1 MKRFP
6 IQILCAVFFFSGA
19 AALVFESL
27 WFRQSGLAFGN
38 SVWASSLVL
47 SSFMAGLAVGNAI
60 VVRSRGRIRNP
71 VRLYAALEAAIALSG
86 APLVWLLPELGRWL
100 DPLLGAASERPALLN
115 ALRLG
120 VSFGVLLLPAT
131 AMGATLPILVKALS
145 ERDPNFGAV
154 LGRLYG
160 FNTLGAVLGALA
172 SEVFLVAWLG
182 VRGAALAASALYA
195 CAALVALSVQR
206 ALGAAPAPA
215 TVPVVPPPRAAGRPS
230 WRAFG
235 LAASSFAAGF
245 LLLAFEVVWFRI
257 LRLYV
262 DPNALTFSVLLAVVL
277 SGIGLGGL
285 IAGWI
290 LARHPGADRHA
301 AALACLAGAV
311 AVGFYAALAWFAEP
325 YRTRP
330 PTSAADVLRLS
341 TALMLPVSLLSGML
355 FPFTGAALEREVASA
370 VRATGLLAFANT
382 VGGML
387 GSLAGAF
394 LLLPWLGSERSVFAL
409 AASYGGVAVL
419 LLCARP
425 IGAPAPRNVLRFA
438 SALALAGALLAFPF
452 GTMRDG
458 YLSAAAA
465 RYGYPD
471 VASIA
476 GLREGVGETVM
487 ILRTE
492 RAIEPAYHRL
502 VTGAFS
508 MASNQVLDRRYMKLF
523 VYWALALNPSIE
535 DALLI
540 SYGIG
545 STAKALTDSAGLRR
559 IDVVDLSREIL
570 EMSEIAYPDPAEHPL
585 RDPRVHVTV
594 EDGRYFLQTA
604 KRRWDLITSE
614 PPAPKHAG
622 VVNLY
627 TREYFQLIHDR
638 LTQGGVNT
646 YWLPVHLLTFR
657 DTQAI
662 VRAYCE
668 AFPNCSLW
676 AGTAWSW
683 MLAGIREPA
692 REVTEEEFSRQW
704 QDQEVAGELRTLA
717 LERPEQIAALFMLDA
732 EGLARL
738 AGDVPPL
745 TDDRPKR
752 LGDDLP
758 GPDDFA
764 RYGKLMGPEQTLPAF
779 RESDFV
785 ARLLPRRL
793 REGALPYFEFQA
805 MLEGSWAAAVGQEA
819 LAQRLANV
827 HRIQTRTPLRT
838 LALWNLGSRGDGSS
852 KLKRADRALA
862 DRDFAAAESL
872 YAEAWQ
878 QAPYHQEI
886 PLKLL
891 YAACMNDSLAGL
903 AASDCGDV
911 LRLRDRPGV
920 LDPYLPNAGGA
931 PQGIGA
937 LP

>member
-1 MKRFP
+1 LKRFS

-27 WFRQSGLAFGN
+27 WFRQAGLAFGN
-38 SVWASSLVL
+38 GVWASALVL
-47 SSFMAGLAVGNAI
+47 SSFMAGLALGNAF
-60 VVRSRGRIRNP
+60 VVRAGERIRRP
-71 VRLYAALEAAIALSG
+71 VRSYAVLEATVALSG

-100 DPLLGAASERPALLN
+100 DPLLGALGERPALLN
-115 ALRLG
+115 VLRLG
-120 VSFGVLLLPAT
+120 VSFGVLLVPAT

-195 CAALVALSVQR
+195 CAALVALAVQR
-206 ALGAAPAPA
+206 ALRAVPAPA
-215 TVPVVPPPRAAGRPS
+215 SAGVVAPSREAGRPS
-230 WRAFG
+230 WRAWG
-235 LAASSFAAGF
+235 LAASSFVAGF
-245 LLLAFEVVWFRI
+245 LLLAFEVIWFRI
-257 LRLYV
+257 LRLYL

-311 AVGFYAALAWFAEP
+311 AVGLYAGLAWVAAP

-330 PTSAADVLRLS
+330 PTSVADVLRLS
-341 TALMLPVSLLSGML
+341 TALMLPVSLLSGVI
-355 FPFTGAALEREVASA
+355 FPFTGAALGREVGSA

-409 AASYGGVAVL
+409 AASYGGVAAL
-419 LLCARP
+419 LLSARP
-425 IGAPAPRNVLRFA
+425 LGVPGPRNALRLA
-438 SALALAGALLAFPF
+438 SGLALAGALLAFPF
-452 GTMRDG
+452 GAMRDG
-458 YLSAAAA
+458 YLSSAAS

-471 VASIA
+471 VSSIA

-492 RAIEPAYHRL
+492 QAIEPAYHRL

-508 MASNQVLDRRYMKLF
+508 MASNNVLDRRYMKLF
-523 VYWALALNPSIE
+523 VYWALAVNPEVE

-570 EMSEIAYPDPAEHPL
+570 EMSDVAYPDPAEHPL

-594 EDGRYFLQTA
+594 EDGRYFLQTT
-604 KRRWDLITSE
+604 KRRYDLITSE
-614 PPAPKHAG
+614 PPPPKHAG

-638 LTQGGVNT
+638 LTEGGVNT
-646 YWLPVHLLTFR
+646 YWLPVHLLTWR

-676 AGTAWSW
+676 AGMAWSW
-683 MLAGIREPA
+683 MLAGVREPA
-692 REVTEEEFSRQW
+692 REVTEAGFARQW
-704 QDQEVAGELRTLA
+704 QDLEVAREMQTLGV
-717 LERPEQIAALFMLDA
+717 ERPEQIAALFMLDA
-732 EGLARL
+732 PGLARL
-738 AGDVPPL
+738 GEGVPPL

-752 LGDDLP
+752 LGNDLP

-764 RYGKLMGPEQTLPAF
+764 QYQRLMSAEETSRAF
-779 RESDFV
+779 RESPFI
-785 ARLLPRRL
+785 ARTLPSAL
-793 REGALPYFEFQA
+793 RDRALPYFEFQA
-805 MLEGSWAAAVGQEA
+805 MLERSWAVSAGGQQA
-819 LAQRLANV
+819 LVERLARV
-827 HRIQTRTPLRT
+827 HRIQTGTPLRT
-838 LALWNLGSRGDGSS
+838 LALWNLGSRGDGRTA
-852 KLKRADRALA
+852 LKRADRALA

-872 YAEAWQ
+872 YAEAWK

-891 YAACMNDSLAGL
+891 YAACMNGSLAGF
-903 AASDCGDV
+903 AGRDCGDV
-911 LRLRDRPGV
+911 LRLRDQPGV
-920 LDPYLPNAGGA
+920 LDAYLPTAVHSPGG
-931 PQGIGA
+931 
-937 LP
+937 

>member
-1 MKRFP
+1 LKRFS

-27 WFRQSGLAFGN
+27 WFRQAGLAFGN

-60 VVRSRGRIRNP
+60 VARSGARIRRP
-71 VRLYAALEAAIALSG
+71 VRLYAALEASIALSG

-100 DPLLGAASERPALLN
+100 DPLLGAASGSPALLN
-115 ALRLG
+115 ALRFG
-120 VSFGVLLLPAT
+120 ASFVVLLVPAT
-131 AMGATLPILVKALS
+131 AMGATLPILVQALA

-172 SEVFLVAWLG
+172 SEIFLVAWLG

-195 CAALVALSVQR
+195 SAALVALSVQR

-215 TVPVVPPPRAAGRPS
+215 SARVLPPPREAGRPS

-235 LAASSFAAGF
+235 LAASSFVAGF

-257 LRLYV
+257 LRLFV
-262 DPNALTFSVLLAVVL
+262 DPNALAFSVLLAVVL

-285 IAGWI
+285 ITGWT
-290 LARHPGADRHA
+290 LARRPGADRHA
-301 AALACLAGAV
+301 AALACLTGAV
-311 AVGFYAALAWFAEP
+311 AVALYAALAWVAEP
-325 YRTRP
+325 YRSRP
-330 PTSAADVLRLS
+330 PTSVGDVLRLS
-341 TALMLPVSLLSGML
+341 TALMLGVSLLSGAL
-355 FPFTGAALEREVASA
+355 FTVTGVALEREAAGA

-382 VGGML
+382 AGGML

-394 LLLPWLGSERSVFAL
+394 LLLPQLGSERAVFAL

-419 LLCARP
+419 LLSARP
-425 IGAPAPRNVLRFA
+425 VGAPAPRNALRLVA
-438 SALALAGALLAFPF
+438 ALGLAGALLAFPF
-452 GTMRDG
+452 GVMRDR

-465 RYGYPD
+465 RYGYPEI
-471 VASIA
+471 STIA

-492 RAIEPAYHRL
+492 QAIEPAYHRL

-523 VYWALALNPSIE
+523 VYWALAVNPGIE
-535 DALLI
+535 NALLI

-570 EMSEIAYPDPAEHPL
+570 EMSDVAYPDPAEHPL
-585 RDPRVHVTV
+585 RDPRAHVTV
-594 EDGRYFLQTA
+594 EDGRYFLQTS
-604 KRRWDLITSE
+604 KQRYDLITSE

-638 LTQGGVNT
+638 LSEGGVNT

-662 VRAYCE
+662 IRAYCE

-676 AGTAWSW
+676 AGIAWSW

-692 REVTEEEFSRQW
+692 RAVTEEEFSRQW
-704 QDQEVAGELRTLA
+704 QDREVASEMRMLGV
-717 LERPEQIAALFMLDA
+717 ERPEQVAALFMLDA

-738 AGDVPPL
+738 SEDVPPL

-752 LGDDLP
+752 LGNDLP

-764 RYGKLMGPEQTLPAF
+764 RYGRLMSPEQTLPAF
-779 RESDFV
+779 RESEFI
-785 ARLLPRRL
+785 AGLLPGGL
-793 REGALPYFEFQA
+793 RERALPYFEFQA
-805 MLEGSWAAAVGQEA
+805 MLEGSWAVSAGQHA
-819 LAQRLANV
+819 LVERLARV

-838 LALWNLGSRGDGSS
+838 LALWNLGSRGDGATP
-852 KLKRADRALA
+852 LKRADRALA

-872 YAEAWQ
+872 YASLWK
-878 QAPYHQEI
+878 QAPYDQEL

-891 YAACMNDSLAGL
+891 YAACMNGSLAG
-903 AASDCGDV
+903 SVESECGDV
-911 LRLRDRPGV
+911 IRLRDRPGV
-920 LDPYLPNAGGA
+920 LDAYAPTTTRSPGG
-931 PQGIGA
+931 
-937 LP
+937 